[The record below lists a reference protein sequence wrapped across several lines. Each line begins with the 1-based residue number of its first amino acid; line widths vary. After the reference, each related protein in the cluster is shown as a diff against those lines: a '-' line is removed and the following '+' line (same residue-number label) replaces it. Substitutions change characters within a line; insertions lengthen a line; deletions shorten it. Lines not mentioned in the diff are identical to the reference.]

1 MKPVEPAPWQSPK
14 ILTTL
19 VLVFL
24 AGATTGAVSMRYGL
38 HEHIH
43 PTASAN
49 AKEPGRDVVLQRFRA
64 ELDLSPQQAE
74 KIGLVLEDYSRYYQS
89 LQDQLDDIRATG
101 KTRIVQILDPAQRD
115 KFEKMMGD
123 LAPQLAPKP

>member
-38 HEHIH
+38 HEQIH
-43 PTASAN
+43 KTASAN
-49 AKEPGRDVVLQRFRA
+49 AKEPGRDLVLQRFRT